1 MKLSLICLQLF
12 ITFSFIANATPPDQV
27 FLSAT
32 IQWCENKEDGPWC
45 SQRDAECKMTPSS
58 TVIESVCTYKF
69 INNNSSLEDD
79 SWTIIVYGPE
89 FNWDSDVDY
98 PAGDYFFYLGKTK
111 LSNGK
116 IFYSASWNGNKEST
130 KAQWL
135 LGENFSLV
143 EGYPDNGQVGN
154 TGRYTMQNPNATF
167 VLDFSIPKIL
177 SDIEFKKEFTYSD
190 LADYL
195 SKSYTNADYTIDLSY
210 LSKVLDDKI
219 RELLNA
225 RLAANAMWIEQDKD
239 YGPDW
244 AELNKLILKTQR
256 EWQAYANALFEEEY
270 WGGGS
275 GASARGSRRYI
286 QKQIDRIN
294 ELKVILK

>member
-1 MKLSLICLQLF
+1 MSKTNSFLI
-12 ITFSFIANATPPDQV
+12 
-27 FLSAT
+27 
-32 IQWCENKEDGPWC
+32 
-45 SQRDAECKMTPSS
+45 
-58 TVIESVCTYKF
+58 
-69 INNNSSLEDD
+69 NNSSLEDD

-98 PAGDYFFYLGKTK
+98 PAGDYFFYFSKTK
-111 LSNGK
+111 LSNRK

-154 TGRYTMQNPNATF
+154 TGRYTIQNPNATF